1 MKIALLGGNGMAGHL
16 LATYL
21 KRSTDYDI
29 IVTVRPHSGSNRT
42 SEALRGLQVRELDV
56 RSLEEVRRFI
66 EHSAPD
72 LIINAVG
79 ILNHQA
85 EDFPQDAY
93 KVNGLL
99 PHWLRYWGEQIG
111 ARLVH
116 ISSDCV
122 FSGSRGQYRESDAP
136 DGTSVYAR
144 SKALGE
150 FRDSKHVTIR
160 TSIIGPDHK
169 PEGIGLMKWFLAQQ
183 GEVSGYRKVL
193 WNGVTTLELAKATKW
208 LIDHPETGGLVHL
221 TAAETVSKHDLL
233 LLMQET
239 FDKRNVSIVPT
250 DEPIIDR
257 TLIAT
262 REDFGYKA
270 PKYAEMLVELQ
281 QWMAEP

>member
-1 MKIALLGGNGMAGHL
+1 MKIVLLGGNGMAGHL
-16 LATYL
+16 LAAYL
-21 KRSTDYDI
+21 KRSTDFDI
-29 IVTVRPHSGSNRT
+29 IVTVRPHSLSNRT

-66 EHSAPD
+66 ERSAPD

-99 PHWLRYWGEQIG
+99 PHWLRYWGEQVG

-136 DGTSVYAR
+136 DGTTVYAR

-193 WNGVTTLELAKATKW
+193 WNGVTTLELAKATQW
-208 LIDHPETGGLVHL
+208 LIEHPETGGLVHL
-221 TAAETVSKHDLL
+221 TAAETVSKHELL

-270 PKYAEMLVELQ
+270 PKYAEMLVELR

>member
-221 TAAETVSKHDLL
+221 TAAETVSKHELL

>member
-1 MKIALLGGNGMAGHL
+1 MKIVLLGGNGMAGHL
-16 LATYL
+16 LAAYL
-21 KRSTDYDI
+21 KRSADFDI
-29 IVTVRPHSGSNRT
+29 IVTVRPHSLSNRT

-66 EHSAPD
+66 ERSAPD

-79 ILNHQA
+79 ILNQQA
-85 EDFPQDAY
+85 EDYPLDAY

-99 PHWLRYWGEQIG
+99 PHWLRYWGEQVG

-169 PEGIGLMKWFLAQQ
+169 PKGIGLMKWFLAQH

-221 TAAETVSKHDLL
+221 TAAETVSKHELL

-239 FDKRNVSIVPT
+239 FDKRNVTIVPN

-257 TLIAT
+257 TLLAT

-270 PKYAEMLVELQ
+270 PKYAEMLVELR
-281 QWMAEP
+281 QWMAAP